1 MRLLIVVTGNS
12 ATGTIT
18 VTGKDFTQAQNA
30 ATETTPTIAVSGT
43 ASNPNP
49 TGYEYVTSAIFST
62 VNASGVTVSGLTGGS
77 VKIYG
82 IQAARFLL
90 PAMLDAE
97 EKFPMYSPQEQR
109 GIMVRDTAIQ
119 QLIKQV
125 DIAKLEQ
132 TFYPDNCLWLPYMLT
147 GSAPTTANIATSVS
161 SVLSLK
167 VATATSGP
175 FSLTTQP
182 NTLGPGMLL
191 RFTVASSSAVG
202 TITVAGTNVYG
213 QSITETI
220 LAGVPG
226 AANGNGTYYSQQV
239 FASVS
244 SNGVSFTGLTSGTCA
259 VDGFFAESYTFTGD
273 STSNTVYSSVLE
285 WYTGTDAITYPFFFL
300 TDVSIEGGTEKE
312 TKITGKGMAQDSLAI
327 GNRTTTPLTAS
338 TASVPIGTIGAF
350 SNLWQPFDIGL
361 AGWQTAW
368 YIDALSGTAG
378 TTSYPVV
385 LDWKLD
391 FKIPQKPSY
400 PAVNWQRFQKVYRQ
414 QRETT
419 MDLTID
425 FADELQYEQFRQNF
439 NRQLVQVQF
448 IGPYVGSTTSPVAA
462 VYKQWTFTFHMRWTS
477 IKRDTSGMEKVT
489 AKISGR
495 AEYSTAL
502 GYDYT
507 IKVVNQIPPT
517 YNG

>member
-49 TGYEYVTSAIFST
+49 TGYEYVTTAIFST

-147 GSAPTTANIATSVS
+147 GSAPTTATIPASPTA
-161 SVLSLK
+161 LK
-167 VATATSGP
+167 VSTAVSGSP

-182 NTLGPGMLL
+182 NTLGPGSILQ
-191 RFTVASSSAVG
+191 FVVTGSSAVG
-202 TITVAGTNVYG
+202 TIVVAGTNIYG
-213 QSITETI
+213 QAITETI

-226 AANGNGTYYSQQV
+226 AANGNGTFYSQQV
-239 FASVS
+239 FASVNAS
-244 SNGVSFTGLTSGTCA
+244 GVSFTGLTSGSCA
-259 VDGFFAESYTFTGD
+259 INGIIAESYTFTGD
-273 STSNTVYSSVLE
+273 STSNTVYSAALE

-300 TDVSIEGGTEKE
+300 TDVTIEGGTEKE
-312 TKITGKGMAQDSLAI
+312 TKLTGKGMAQDSLVI

-361 AGWQTAW
+361 AGWQVQF

-378 TTSYPVV
+378 TTAYNQV
-385 LDWKLD
+385 LDYKLS

-425 FADELQYEQFRQNF
+425 FIDDVQYENFRQGF
-439 NRQLVQVQF
+439 SKSFVQCVF
-448 IGPYVGSTTSPVAA
+448 TGPYLGATGGTAFF
-462 VYKQWTFTFHMRWTS
+462 KQWTFTFLIKWTS
-477 IKRDTSGMEKVT
+477 IKRDVSQMEKVQ
-489 AKISGR
+489 AQLSGR
-495 AEYSTAL
+495 AEYTPSV